1 MSILPPVPN
10 CSKAV
15 RFFLLF
21 LPKIKQRL
29 KIFPDFHTE
38 GETSA
43 WRLANGGRAVER
55 SYYLEKSASASVFY
69 KSCGITFLLSRGGER
84 WYQLNGKSFAFS
96 EPARGLPRAREK
108 EENCS
113 SRGVD
118 VV

>member
-55 SYYLEKSASASVFY
+55 SYYLEKSASARFSINLAALPSSSHEAV
-69 KSCGITFLLSRGGER
+69 RGGT
-84 WYQLNGKSFAFS
+84 S
-96 EPARGLPRAREK
+96 
-108 EENCS
+108 
-113 SRGVD
+113 
-118 VV
+118 